1 MRQRKWNGRLFILWS
16 VVLLGM
22 MSGMLFALRAFAR
35 LQPPRVAPPD
45 AAAIPPIETQEP
57 GTVSD
62 AGSAQEETVSNTVET
77 GASDTPGEVQESSE
91 RDFIEGDGS
100 DSCPVDYPIKANERS
115 GIYHLP
121 GDLAYDRTVPT
132 YCYQSEAAAERDG
145 YRHAYR

>member
-1 MRQRKWNGRLFILWS
+1 MRQRKWNGRLIILWS

-35 LQPPRVAPPD
+35 MQPPRVAAPEIAEAPVVTSPAAVSPD
-45 AAAIPPIETQEP
+45 TSVQGIEVAT
-57 GTVSD
+57 
-62 AGSAQEETVSNTVET
+62 
-77 GASDTPGEVQESSE
+77 E
-91 RDFIEGDGS
+91 RDYLDGDGS
-100 DSCPVDYPIKANERS
+100 DHCPAAYPIKANERS

-132 YCYQSEAAAERDG
+132 YCYQSEASAERDG